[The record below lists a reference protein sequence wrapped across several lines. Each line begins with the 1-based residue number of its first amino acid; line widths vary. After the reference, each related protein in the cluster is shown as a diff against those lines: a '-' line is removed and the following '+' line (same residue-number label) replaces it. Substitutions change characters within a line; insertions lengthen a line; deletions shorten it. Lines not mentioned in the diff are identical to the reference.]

1 LRFQVE
7 KQGFQLLSHKTGI
20 ITVKTLLFE
29 IGVEEVPAR
38 FIEPAKEGLSRLLQ
52 ESLNNAR
59 ISFATIEASAT
70 PRRLTAFVRD
80 LAEKQEETLIV
91 KYGPPYNRAFDEAGN
106 PTKAATGFAKSQ
118 GVEVSELKKGQ
129 KDGVDF
135 LAVEKSEKGEPTTAV
150 LPGLLQDVIGK
161 IPFQKKMRWGKESF
175 EFARPIQWLLIL
187 LGNEQVDVSL
197 ADVKSGTVTYCH
209 RFLSKGPVVIGDS
222 STYVD
227 TLRSNAVIIDEK
239 ERMSIIEKG
248 IEKIEKE
255 VKGKALRDEDL
266 IKEILY
272 ITEYPYPLCGTFDKA
287 FLKLPKEVL
296 VNVMKSHQRYIPI
309 QDDNQALM
317 PYFIFFAN
325 TKPADDTIVAK
336 GNEKVLRARLADAEF
351 FFDED
356 KKTNLAERYDR
367 LSSIVYHVKLGTLK
381 DKTDRL
387 ASICRYLC
395 SILNYNDTAL
405 IERAA
410 KIVKTDLLTHMVGEF
425 PELQGTMGRIYAQV
439 QGENPEVAA
448 SIEEHYLPSSGNGAL
463 PQTQLG
469 SIIAIADKID
479 SVVSFFSV
487 GITPT
492 GNLDPYALRRQTL
505 GVIKIAIDKKL
516 NIPLSELF
524 KAAYESGGSIQKR
537 LSFEETKS
545 SITDFLTARFKF
557 SMIDEGHNQEFV
569 ESVLP
574 QVGEDIY
581 DGYLRLVALESQKSV
596 EDFQK
601 LLVGFKRAYNI
612 TKQVADDHPVTPS
625 LFREKEENA
634 LFDVY
639 ESKKELFFSAMKER
653 RYDDAISILVSFKES
668 IDSYFDKVFV
678 MDKDEGIKNNRL
690 ALLKKI
696 KDMFL
701 SYGDFSK
708 IRIE

>member
-1 LRFQVE
+1 
-7 KQGFQLLSHKTGI
+7 
-20 ITVKTLLFE
+20 VKTLLFE
-29 IGVEEVPAR
+29 IGVEELPAR
-38 FIEPAKEGLSRLLQ
+38 FIEPAKEGMSRLLK
-52 ESLNNAR
+52 ESLDAAR
-59 ISFATIEASAT
+59 IHFATIETLAT
-70 PRRLTAFVRD
+70 PRRLTAFVHE
-80 LAEKQEETLIV
+80 LEEKQDETVTV
-91 KYGPPYNRAFDEAGN
+91 KYGPPYNRAFDETGN

-118 GVEVSELKKGQ
+118 GVEVAELRKGQ

-135 LAVEKSEKGEPTTAV
+135 IIVEKSEKGEPTTAV
-150 LPGLLQDVIGK
+150 LPGLLRDVIGK
-161 IPFQKKMRWGKESF
+161 IPFQKKMRWGAESF

-187 LGNEQVDVSL
+187 YGTEQINVKL
-197 ADVKSGTVTYCH
+197 ADVASGSVTYCH
-209 RFLSKGPVVIGDS
+209 RFLSLGPIMIS
-222 STYVD
+222 EASQYVD
-227 TLRSNAVIIDEK
+227 ILRKNAVVVSES

-248 IEKIEKE
+248 IEKIEKDIN
-255 VKGKALRDEDL
+255 GKALRDEEL

-272 ITEYPYPLCGTFDKA
+272 ITEFPYPLCGSFDKA
-287 FLKLPKEVL
+287 FLNLPKEVL

-309 QDDNQALM
+309 QDGNQALM
-317 PYFIFFAN
+317 PFFIFFAN
-325 TKPADDTIVAK
+325 TKPVDDMNVVR

-351 FFDED
+351 FFEED
-356 KKTNLAERYDR
+356 KKTDLASLYEK
-367 LSSIVYHVKLGTLK
+367 LSSIIFHVKIGTLK

-387 ASICRYLC
+387 VSICHYL
-395 SILNYNDTAL
+395 SAAL
-405 IERAA
+405 HYDDIPLLERAV

-439 QGENPEVAA
+439 QGEHGEVAA
-448 SIEEHYLPSSGNGAL
+448 AIEEHYLPSSGNGSL
-463 PQTQLG
+463 PQTRLG
-469 SIIAIADKID
+469 SIVAIADKID

-505 GVIKIAIDKKL
+505 GIIKIVIDRKL
-516 NIPLSELF
+516 NIPLGELIN
-524 KAAYESGGSIQKR
+524 AAYESGANIKKR
-537 LSFEETKS
+537 LSFEETRA

-574 QVGEDIY
+574 IVGEDIY

-596 EDFQK
+596 EDFQR
-601 LLVGFKRAYNI
+601 LMVGFKRAYNI
-612 TKQVADDHPVTPS
+612 TKQVVDDYAVNPT

-634 LFDVY
+634 LFHVY

-653 RYDDAISILVSFKES
+653 KYDDAISILVSFKEG
-668 IDSYFDKVFV
+668 IDRYFDKVFV
-678 MDKDEGIKNNRL
+678 MDKDDSIKNNRL

-696 KDMFL
+696 KNMFL

>member
-1 LRFQVE
+1 M
-7 KQGFQLLSHKTGI
+7 
-20 ITVKTLLFE
+20 KTLLFE
-29 IGVEEVPAR
+29 IGVEEIPAR

-52 ESLNNAR
+52 ENLSASR
-59 ISFATIEASAT
+59 ITFSAIEILAT

-80 LAEKQEETLIV
+80 LSEKQDETVIV
-91 KYGPPYNRAFDEAGN
+91 KFGPPYNRAFDEAGN

-118 GVEVSELKKGQ
+118 GAEVAELKKGQ

-135 LAVEKSEKGEPTTAV
+135 IILERVEKGEPTTTV
-150 LPGLLQDVIGK
+150 LPGLLRDIIGK
-161 IPFQKKMRWGKESF
+161 IPFQKKMRWGAESF

-187 LGNEQVDVSL
+187 YGKEQIDVRL
-197 ADVKSGTVTYCH
+197 ADVKSGNVTYCH
-209 RFLSKGPVVIGDS
+209 RFLSDGPIQISDPAE
-222 STYVD
+222 YMD
-227 TLRSNAVIIDEK
+227 TLRANAVILDET
-239 ERMSIIEKG
+239 ERMSIIRKG
-248 IEKIEKE
+248 IEKIEKD
-255 VKGKALRDEDL
+255 VHGKAPRDEEL

-272 ITEYPYPLCGTFDKA
+272 ITEFPYPLCGSFDEA
-287 FLKLPKEVL
+287 FLKIPKEVL
-296 VNVMKSHQRYIPI
+296 VNVMKSHQRYIPVE
-309 QDDNQALM
+309 DGNQSLM
-317 PYFIFFAN
+317 PFFIFFAN
-325 TKPADDTIVAK
+325 TTPADDKIVIR

-351 FFDED
+351 FFEED
-356 KKTNLAERYDR
+356 KKTNLADLYER
-367 LSSIVYHVKLGTLK
+367 LSMIVFHVKLGTLK

-387 ASICRYLC
+387 SFICRYLC
-395 SILNYNDTAL
+395 SVLNYNDISF
-405 IERAA
+405 IEKAV

-425 PELQGTMGRIYAQV
+425 PELQGTMGRIYALV
-439 QGENPEVAA
+439 QGENSEVAV

-505 GVIKIAIDKKL
+505 GVIKIVIDKKL
-516 NIPLSELF
+516 NIPLVELF
-524 KAAYESGGSIQKR
+524 KAAYESGKDIHKR
-537 LSFEETKS
+537 LSFEDTRNS
-545 SITDFLTARFKF
+545 LTDFITARFKF

-574 QVGEDIY
+574 LVGEDIY
-581 DGYLRLVALESQKSV
+581 DGYLRLAALESQKSV

-612 TKQVADDHPVTPS
+612 TKQVTDDRQIDAS
-625 LFREKEENA
+625 LFKEKEEEA
-634 LFDVY
+634 LFSVY
-639 ESKKELFFSAMKER
+639 ESKKELFFSAIRER

-668 IDSYFDKVFV
+668 IDRYFDKVFV
-678 MDKDEGIKNNRL
+678 MDKDEEIKNNRL

-701 SYGDFSK
+701 TYGDFSK
-708 IRIE
+708 IRVE